1 MIPIFSNSKK
11 NDLHPRHR
19 HCSALRHGSKCV
31 FVIIRTSVSPL
42 ISQNLGPPNVLNYIC
57 YSAFILILKRFS
69 ISDGFIC
76 RFSIQIL
83 NMFIGCGRS
92 RDTSFGKKIHY
103 FKYLGSS
110 LLNFPVSFTVFVQK
124 VNKIHSFNLKI
135 TKTQLTHLE
144 PCLTW
149 VSVICINTRLRCQN
163 PHFRHNT
170 CAVLTFWWSEF

>member
-83 NMFIGCGRS
+83 NMFIYLLWQVTRYPF
-92 RDTSFGKKIHY
+92 RQNNH
-103 FKYLGSS
+103 FKYLDSS
-110 LLNFPVSFTVFVQK
+110 LLSFPVSFTGFGQK
-124 VNKIHSFNLKI
+124 VAKIHLFNLKI
-135 TKTQLTHLE
+135 TKTHFE
-144 PCLTW
+144 PC
-149 VSVICINTRLRCQN
+149 
-163 PHFRHNT
+163 HN
-170 CAVLTFWWSEF
+170 LPELS